1 MGMGSEVTELMWIL
15 FYLLLTL
22 AGGALVAVLTILLII
37 LIAALETWL
46 ALQITSL
53 KKRSNQFGQAQRF
66 L

>member
-37 LIAALETWL
+37 LIAALGTWL

-53 KKRSNQFGQAQRF
+53 KKRSNQFGQAQRC